1 DERTVAVHAIY
12 VSDDEKELLA
22 QRGASVIH
30 NPMTNQYLG
39 DGVCDVT
46 ALTAL
51 GVTLGLGTDADVKP
65 SLFDEMRAASLLQ
78 KLARTDGSA
87 LGAETAFAFGTSQ
100 GAAALGLAAGDLK
113 PGCAADYL
121 VLDAR
126 KIDPWSPAVNAVV
139 YRGEDAWVQ
148 AAFVGGRRAYAGE
161 PSPLARKAWE
171 ETAG

>member
-46 ALTAL
+46 GLSAL

-65 SLFDEMRAASLLQ
+65 SIFDEMRAAALLQ
-78 KLARTDGSA
+78 KVTRADGSA
-87 LGAETAFAFGTSQ
+87 FGAPAAFGLGTDR
-100 GAAALGLAAGDLK
+100 GAQALGVAAGD
-113 PGCAADYL
+113 
-121 VLDAR
+121 
-126 KIDPWSPAVNAVV
+126 
-139 YRGEDAWVQ
+139 
-148 AAFVGGRRAYAGE
+148 
-161 PSPLARKAWE
+161 
-171 ETAG
+171 